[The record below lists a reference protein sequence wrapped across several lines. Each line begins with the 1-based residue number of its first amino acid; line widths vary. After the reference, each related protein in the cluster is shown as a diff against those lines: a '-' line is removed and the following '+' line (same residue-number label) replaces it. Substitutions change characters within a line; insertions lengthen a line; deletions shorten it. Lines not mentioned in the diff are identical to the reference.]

1 MIERK
6 WVVAMLKRYLW
17 VLISLLLIPSFSACR
32 VEIHSPEMPSLE
44 DEGDVDLVAQ
54 GSEKDTLAGEP
65 IVPKYFDGLYGFV
78 DMEGRV
84 AIPAQFTYADLM
96 REGLAYAE
104 KGEDKFV
111 IDNQGKIVFP
121 IDSYLEFDENGEI
134 VSPTDRGFRFAFLSS
149 YVDGIAVLAYGN
161 LYGAFNDIHFQYLDR
176 EGKNNFGKVYANASY
191 FSEGLAYVEEEANGK
206 SGYIDKQGNYVIEL
220 DESMNSAG
228 YFHEGRARVNKKAAN
243 GYSSGDGYINKK
255 GDFVISPKFRGA
267 YSFSEGIARVN
278 QFPGLFGYLD
288 LDGNWLIEPQYEDA
302 TDFIDGKAVVNG
314 DTVIDKS
321 GNTLAKAPED
331 IYLKGPFSEGL
342 AAARMKEGDHR
353 LTGYVDEDF
362 NWVIPPIYEDD
373 DYTEECNN
381 GLICIS
387 TDEWPTDGF
396 IYYFNRD
403 GKMLAKNPW
412 RPGHF

>member
-1 MIERK
+1 
-6 WVVAMLKRYLW
+6 MLKNKLW
-17 VLISLLLIPSFSACR
+17 LLLFLLLCFLLPACR
-32 VEIHSPEMPSLE
+32 ADTPIPGLPFE
-44 DEGDVDLVAQ
+44 DGEESILVP
-54 GSEKDTLAGEP
+54 GSEKDPLAGEP

-111 IDNQGKIVFP
+111 IDNQGEIVFP

-149 YVDGIAVLAYGN
+149 YVDGIAILAYGN
-161 LYGAFNDIHFQYLDR
+161 LYGAFNDIHFQYLDC
-176 EGKNNFGKVYANASY
+176 EGKNIFGKVYANASY
-191 FSEGLAYVEEEANGK
+191 FSEGLAYVEEETNGK
-206 SGYIDKQGNYVIEL
+206 CGYIDIQGNYAIEM
-220 DESMNSAG
+220 DESMDGAG
-228 YFHEGRARVNKKAAN
+228 YFYEGRARVHTKTAE
-243 GYSSGDGYINKK
+243 GYGSGVGYINEK
-255 GDFVISPKFRGA
+255 GDFVIPPQFLVASG
-267 YSFSEGIARVN
+267 FSEGIARVTPDTKE
-278 QFPGLFGYLD
+278 FPGPFGYID

-314 DTVIDKS
+314 STIIDKS

-331 IYLKGPFSEGL
+331 IYLKGPFSEGV
-342 AAARMKEGDHR
+342 AAARMKESDHR

-373 DYTEECNN
+373 DYTEVCNN

-387 TDEWPTDGF
+387 AGEWPTDGF
-396 IYYFNRD
+396 TYYFNRD

-412 RPGHF
+412 RPEHF